1 MLKIVFDKIG
11 STAKPIVE
19 TLQGVTIEGTLQK
32 SGYHRVA
39 LDATLSGKMVLDCD
53 RCGQSFDYAMQ
64 TPLKLTLSDQV
75 SEDKDDL
82 DIIEFLDGVI
92 DITYILESEMN
103 AIEGAF
109 HYCDSCDG
117 SEETLEIEY

>member
-1 MLKIVFDKIG
+1 MKIVFDKVG
-11 STAKPIVE
+11 STAKPIELEVQE
-19 TLQGVTIEGTLQK
+19 VRLEGTLQK

-39 LDATLSGKMVLDCD
+39 LDAQITGKLTLDCD
-53 RCGQSFDYAMQ
+53 RCGQAFDYDMSNR
-64 TPLKLTLSDQV
+64 LKLTLSDMV

-92 DITYILESEMN
+92 DITYILESEIN

-117 SEETLEIEY
+117 NEEALEIEY